1 MLTPNYLEQLPQ
13 PMIALVNELQEEI
26 IAEVTKRI
34 VKANVLTPSSEW
46 LLYKANQLRLSS
58 AAVNKIIA
66 KNAKL
71 RERTVRELYT
81 EAVKLAL
88 NEDAKIYRY
97 AISEG
102 ALDPMSGA
110 KLTSFFKSVA
120 LNDTFK
126 KGLAATNGLMR
137 NLTNSMAAVSNRMLS
152 DALDLAWLEVA
163 SGAFT
168 PDEAVYK
175 AIEKLAEKGLA
186 VVEYKS
192 GHKDQ
197 VDVAVRRAVRTGIN
211 KTCCDMQLD
220 LANEMGSDLVEVSS
234 HFGARPTHA
243 EWQGQIY
250 SLSGKH
256 PKYKPFS
263 VTGYGRGDGL
273 GGWNCRHNFYPFFEG
288 ISIPASE
295 PTFTEA
301 KNLEYYK
308 KTQKQRGYERAVRH
322 SKREL
327 AALNSARANT
337 SDAALKAKLDK
348 EFARKS
354 SVLKKREKRLND
366 FCRDNGLLKDSSRTR
381 VNGFGRSVSQ
391 KAVWADRKKSVQ
403 NITPKTLDKSG
414 GSGIMDSVQKSD
426 LGLFKNKL
434 QSDNR
439 ITKEYYDCIKGKFSQ
454 GSDVG
459 KKLFNKYVPTDSVE
473 NAAFEGTPQYNV
485 DKKRIFMHFNTDLHN
500 ERGNGATWFHE
511 HGHLIDDYA
520 GRISN
525 DSMFRRI
532 IEEDV
537 RQYRIKIG
545 KENNLKTF
553 DKIDKFISGELNNF
567 RKHSAVSDIFEGAT
581 KGNIVGCGGH
591 GQDYWQKD
599 DKLLTSEAF
608 AHMYE
613 AQFDKTRYKE
623 MQKYFPNSLRY
634 IEKKMEDYTK

>member
-58 AAVNKIIA
+58 AAVNRIIA
-66 KNAKL
+66 KNAKV
-71 RERTVRELYT
+71 RERVIRELYT

-110 KLTSFFKSVA
+110 KLTSYFKSVA

-192 GHKDQ
+192 GHRDQ

-256 PKYKPFS
+256 PKYKSFS

-301 KNLEYYK
+301 ENLEYYK
-308 KTQKQRGYERAVRH
+308 KTQKQRGYERAVRR

-327 AALNSARANT
+327 AALDSARTNT

-366 FCRDNGLLKDSSRTR
+366 FCRDNGLLKDNARTR
-381 VNGFGRSVSQ
+381 VNGFGRSISQ
-391 KAVWADRKKSVQ
+391 KAVWAE
-403 NITPKTLDKSG
+403 KTLDKQAYLEYN
-414 GSGIMDSVQKSD
+414 MLRKV
-426 LGLFKNKL
+426 KNTGKF
-434 QSDNR
+434 
-439 ITKEYYDCIKGKFSQ
+439 ECIKEPMQMKYVKKVASLAGIELNGIEIDIIRDYSIIGTGFCGYTHKNGRKIQLYPDAFSSRENLVKTLGHERIHCEQ
-454 GSDVG
+454 I
-459 KKLFNKYVPTDSVE
+459 KLFGQAKNNEELNDYERAARFSEEYWWQNFMNRVNKY
-473 NAAFEGTPQYNV
+473 
-485 DKKRIFMHFNTDLHN
+485 
-500 ERGNGATWFHE
+500 
-511 HGHLIDDYA
+511 
-520 GRISN
+520 
-525 DSMFRRI
+525 
-532 IEEDV
+532 
-537 RQYRIKIG
+537 
-545 KENNLKTF
+545 
-553 DKIDKFISGELNNF
+553 
-567 RKHSAVSDIFEGAT
+567 
-581 KGNIVGCGGH
+581 
-591 GQDYWQKD
+591 
-599 DKLLTSEAF
+599 
-608 AHMYE
+608 
-613 AQFDKTRYKE
+613 
-623 MQKYFPNSLRY
+623 
-634 IEKKMEDYTK
+634 EK